1 MGGNLYGANP
11 DLTQA
16 KKALAQ
22 IDTIFYVATK
32 PNLGHFRSCEFE
44 RSAYEGGSLAPMI
57 YGFCLANVTE
67 QRTKDLQRYLE
78 DSDL

>member
-1 MGGNLYGANP
+1 
-11 DLTQA
+11 
-16 KKALAQ
+16 
-22 IDTIFYVATK
+22 VATK

-44 RSAYEGGSLAPMI
+44 RSTYEGGSLAPMI
-57 YGFCLANVTE
+57 YGFCLAAVTE